1 MPRHPAGS
9 PPATWDRA
17 TPAAREK
24 AALRSSAVAAARE
37 REREGISRTAAAAVV
52 AAGLRVTPATVRRW
66 LARADG
72 AAASTPAAAL
82 VDRPKSGRPPAAW
95 TQPGAEDA
103 WRIWRSDYLRL
114 EAPGAAACW
123 RRVAAIGSVRGWR
136 LPSAATFM
144 RRLRAE
150 TRAAEVV
157 RAREGRIAALGT
169 HPAQTRTVAALRALE
184 IVSGDGY
191 RHNLFVRLP
200 SGRIGRP
207 VSWVWQDVRTRRILA
222 LRSGETESADLVR
235 LAFADVCREAGVPE
249 AVVVDNTRAA
259 SARWLVGAATRR
271 GRRGRRGSEPEPAAG
286 LLDLLGVRIIHT
298 SIDRTAGGKARG
310 RGQAKPVERAFRDLG
325 EEIDRH
331 PRAAG
336 AYVGRHPQAK
346 PENYGSRA
354 LDWAAFLSVCADGVR
369 AYNARG
375 GRRMEA
381 AAGRSIDETWAEEIR
396 TAQVRRLTRAQAALL
411 LLAAEP
417 ARVQRDGTFQ
427 LAAGRAAGLPA
438 NRYHAPELAA
448 LAGRQVV
455 ARFDPADLHGQVEVH
470 DLAGRWLATA
480 ECLLP
485 VGFDAADAAREHARA
500 QRRHLRA
507 LDQADRERER
517 IDDLLD
523 RTGAA
528 PPPAPA
534 AEPKVVRLVR
544 TAVEHPDAARRRQ
557 AWDRL
562 KRGIRAG

>member
-1 MPRHPAGS
+1 MHPA
-9 PPATWDRA
+9 PPPHRWDTA
-17 TPAAREK
+17 STTGREK
-24 AALRSSAVAAARE
+24 AALRASAVAAARE
-37 REREGISRTAAAAVV
+37 RERAGMSRTRAAAEV
-52 AAGLRVTPATVRRW
+52 AAGLGVAPATVRRW

-72 AAASTPAAAL
+72 DAECTPAARL
-82 VDRPKSGRPPAAW
+82 VDRPKSGRPPAVW

-136 LPSAATFM
+136 LPSVASFV
-144 RRLRAE
+144 RRMRAE

-169 HPAQTRTVAALRALE
+169 HPSQTRTVAALRPLE

-191 RHNLFVRLP
+191 RHNLFVHLP
-200 SGRIGRP
+200 GGRIGRP
-207 VSWVWQDVRTRRILA
+207 ISWVWQDVRTRRILA
-222 LRSGETESADLVR
+222 LRSAETESADLVR
-235 LAFADVCREAGVPE
+235 LAFSDVCRREGVPA

-259 SARWLVGAATRR
+259 SARWLMGAATRR
-271 GRRGRRGSEPEPAAG
+271 GRRRAPETETAG
-286 LLDLLGVRIIHT
+286 LFELLGVQVIHT
-298 SIDRTAGGKARG
+298 SVDRTAAGKARG
-310 RGQAKPVERAFRDLG
+310 RGQAKPVERAFLDLG

-336 AYVGRHPQAK
+336 AYCGRSVSAK

-354 LDWAAFLSVCADGVR
+354 LDWETFGAIAADGVR
-369 AYNARG
+369 AYNARR

-381 AAGRSIDETWAEEIR
+381 AAGRSIDETWADEIR
-396 TAQVRRLTRAQAALL
+396 TTPIRRLTRAQAALL

-438 NRYHAPELAA
+438 NRYHAPELAEV
-448 LAGRQVV
+448 AGQQVV
-455 ARFDPADLHGQVEVH
+455 ARFDPADLHGPVEVH
-470 DLAGRWLATA
+470 DLDGRWLATA

-485 VGFDAADAAREHARA
+485 VGFADAAGAREHARA

-523 RTGAA
+523 RAGAA

-534 AEPKVVRLVR
+534 AEPKVVRPIR
-544 TAVEHPDAARRRQ
+544 TAAVEHPDAARRRQ
-557 AWDRL
+557 AWDRI

>member
-1 MPRHPAGS
+1 MMPRHPAGS
-9 PPATWDRA
+9 ATATWDRA
-17 TPAAREK
+17 TSRGREK

-37 REREGISRTAAAAVV
+37 REREGMSRTAAAGAV
-52 AAGLRVTPATVRRW
+52 AAALGVTPATVRRW
-66 LARADG
+66 LARAAGD
-72 AAASTPAAAL
+72 AALTPAALL
-82 VDRPKSGRPPAAW
+82 VDRPKSGRPAAAW
-95 TQPGAEDA
+95 AQPGAEDA

-136 LPSAATFM
+136 LPSAATFV

-150 TRAAEVV
+150 TRTAEVV

-169 HPAQTRTVAALRALE
+169 HPAQTRTVAALRPLE

-235 LAFADVCREAGVPE
+235 LAFADVCREGVPE

-271 GRRGRRGSEPEPAAG
+271 GRPEPETAAG
-286 LLDLLGVRIIHT
+286 LFDLLGVRIIHT

-310 RGQAKPVERAFRDLG
+310 RGQAKPVERAFGDLG

-331 PRAAG
+331 PRASGAFAG
-336 AYVGRHPQAK
+336 RNPQAK

-354 LDWAAFLSVCADGVR
+354 LDWAAFISICAEGVR
-369 AYNARG
+369 AYNARP

-381 AAGRSIDETWAEEIR
+381 AAGRSIDSTWAEEIR

-455 ARFDPADLHGQVEVH
+455 ARFDPSDLHGPVEVH

-485 VGFDAADAAREHARA
+485 VGFGDADAAREHARA

-523 RTGAA
+523 RAGAPA
-528 PPPAPA
+528 PPAPA
-534 AEPKVVRLVR
+534 PAEPKVVRPIR
-544 TAVEHPDAARRRQ
+544 PAVEHPDAARRRQ
-557 AWDRL
+557 AWDRI